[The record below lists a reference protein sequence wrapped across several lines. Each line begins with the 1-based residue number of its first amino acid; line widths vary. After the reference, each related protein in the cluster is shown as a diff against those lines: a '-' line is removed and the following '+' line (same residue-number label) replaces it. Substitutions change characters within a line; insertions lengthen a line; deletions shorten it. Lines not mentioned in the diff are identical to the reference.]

1 MKKVIIALV
10 LVAVCA
16 NASNFEKSL
25 QAFEKKVHTHK
36 KVCVVNKRKTKAL
49 CVRFAPNL
57 LASKYFRIMDG
68 RNWHFSKVWRTTKGK
83 KDIFSYDVGQKRLGS
98 ALKKEL
104 AWVKGVKND

>member
-10 LVAVCA
+10 LVAICA
-16 NASNFEKSL
+16 NASSFEKSL
-25 QAFEKKVHTHK
+25 QAFEKKVHAHK

-57 LASKYFRIMDG
+57 LASKYFPIMDG
-68 RNWHFSKVWRTTKGK
+68 RNWHFAKVWKSGK
-83 KDIFSYDVGQKRLGS
+83 KNDVFSYDVGLKRLKD
-98 ALKKEL
+98 ALKEEL